1 LNSPYRTN
9 EVNGKSLAAVVAE
22 LKNDVAQFLQ
32 TRYQM
37 LVAEMKEKA
46 QNWKVALLWIL
57 AAVLLTGVAFLL
69 LTGAAVFLIAIA
81 VGVGW
86 SLLIVGVGWSLLIV
100 GVAYLILASISAWVV
115 YGELKKQGIAP
126 ARTLHVLQE
135 DKVWLQK
142 EARSV

>member
-1 LNSPYRTN
+1 MNSPYRTN

-57 AAVLLTGVAFLL
+57 ATVLLAGVAFLL

-86 SLLIVGVGWSLLIV
+86 SLLIVGV
-100 GVAYLILASISAWVV
+100 AYLILASISAWVV
-115 YGELKKQGIAP
+115 YGELKEQGIAP

-142 EARSV
+142 ETRSV

>member
-1 LNSPYRTN
+1 LNSPYKTS

-46 QNWKVALLWIL
+46 QKWKVALPWMLV
-57 AAVLLTGVAFLL
+57 AVLLGGVSFLL
-69 LTGAAVFLIAIA
+69 LTGAAVVLIAIA

-86 SLLIVGVGWSLLIV
+86 SLLIVGLAYFIV
-100 GVAYLILASISAWVV
+100 ASISAWIVFA
-115 YGELKKQGIAP
+115 ELKSQGIAP
-126 ARTLHVLQE
+126 QRTLHVLQE

>member
-1 LNSPYRTN
+1 MNSPFKTS

-22 LKNDVAQFLQ
+22 LKNDVGQFLQ

-46 QNWKVALLWIL
+46 QNLKVALPWMLVT
-57 AAVLLTGVAFLL
+57 VLLAGVAFLL
-69 LTGAAVFLIAIA
+69 LTGAAVVLVAIA
-81 VGVGW
+81 
-86 SLLIVGVGWSLLIV
+86 VGVGWSLLIV

-115 YGELKKQGIAP
+115 YGELKNQGIAP
-126 ARTLHVLQE
+126 VRTLHVLQE

-142 EARSV
+142 EARSA